1 LKLSLLNRFQ
11 YCLQGAC
18 LTAQPDTLKAI
29 AAMTPYL
36 SFGKSLS
43 LTDWQDLTTPEQIWV
58 VLIPLMLFY
67 HDCPA
72 AFYQQLRLLQMNQWL
87 NPSETEA
94 IALIFQIMSLILR
107 ERFDP
112 RRDLVSNLACLS
124 DFWKFDFEN
133 GEASGLTAMVEK
145 LTTAIADHLSLYQVR
160 QSLFPPQ
167 SELEAPGLALYCW
180 LDSPDHFSLSW
191 QRAKIIQNP
200 LAIILTGTLSGA
212 YNGGVGMPANESL
225 TFESQPLETLLGK
238 LSQNLYYRWSGGQ
251 SPDLNRPQPVTTA
264 PLVMQRRLGLK
275 LISQCEYQ

>member
-1 LKLSLLNRFQ
+1 MKLSLLNRFQ
-11 YCLQGAC
+11 GCLQGAC

-29 AAMTPYL
+29 ATLIPQL
-36 SFGKSLS
+36 SFSQSLS
-43 LTDWQDLTTPEQIWV
+43 LADWQDLTAPAQIWV
-58 VLIPLMLFY
+58 ALIPLMLFY

-72 AFYQQLRLLQMNQWL
+72 DFYQQLRLLQANQRL
-87 NPSETEA
+87 SSLEIEA
-94 IALIFQIMSLILR
+94 IALIFQIISLILR

-112 RRDLVSNLACLS
+112 RRDLRSNLASLS
-124 DFWKFDFEN
+124 DFWKFGSDNHETP
-133 GEASGLTAMVEK
+133 GLTAMLEK
-145 LTTAIADHLSLYQVR
+145 LTTAIADHFSLYQVR

-167 SELEAPGLALYCW
+167 SEQEAPGLALYCW

-225 TFESQPLETLLGK
+225 TFESQPIETLLGK

>member
-1 LKLSLLNRFQ
+1 MKLSLLNRFQ
-11 YCLQGAC
+11 GCLQGAC

-29 AAMTPYL
+29 AALIPQL
-36 SFGKSLS
+36 SFSQSLS
-43 LTDWQDLTTPEQIWV
+43 LADWQDLTAPAQIWV
-58 VLIPLMLFY
+58 ALIPLMLFY

-72 AFYQQLRLLQMNQWL
+72 AFYQQLRLLQANQRL
-87 NPSETEA
+87 SSLEIEA
-94 IALIFQIMSLILR
+94 IALIFQVISLILR

-112 RRDLVSNLACLS
+112 RRDLRSNLASLS
-124 DFWKFDFEN
+124 DFWKFGSGNNEPP
-133 GEASGLTAMVEK
+133 GLTAMLEK

-160 QSLFPPQ
+160 QSLFPPR

-212 YNGGVGMPANESL
+212 YNGGIGMPANESL
-225 TFESQPLETLLGK
+225 TFESQPRETLLGK